1 MGYRLLLLRL
11 LLLLYHPLQQSDMAN
26 TENSA
31 KRRFLITDILD
42 EEDAEVDVEE
52 DEPQD
57 LSTCSS
63 PEKLQPIDHIHLHS
77 ASSFTSNAAAAAA
90 ATATATNT
98 SLPRK
103 PRKARTAFTDSQL
116 QSLEKAFD
124 KQKYLSVQDRQEL
137 AAKLNLTD
145 TQVKTWFQNRR

>member
-1 MGYRLLLLRL
+1 
-11 LLLLYHPLQQSDMAN
+11 MAN

-77 ASSFTSNAAAAAA
+77 ASSFTSNAAAAAAAAAA

>member
-1 MGYRLLLLRL
+1 
-11 LLLLYHPLQQSDMAN
+11 MAN

-42 EEDAEVDVEE
+42 EEDTEVDVEE

-63 PEKLQPIDHIHLHS
+63 PEKVPEFQLHTHS
-77 ASSFTSNAAAAAA
+77 ASSFAVNNNAASDVP
-90 ATATATNT
+90 TATNIAT
-98 SLPRK
+98 ANSNLPRK

-116 QSLEKAFD
+116 QNLEKAFD